1 MTAREQLRIAR
12 AQFIQADEQVY
23 KFGFAKVGSI
33 YRIACY
39 NACIEAV
46 IRFRMEQG

>member
-23 KFGFAKVGSI
+23 KCGFAKAGSLW
-33 YRIACY
+33 RIACY
-39 NACIEAV
+39 NAWIEAV
-46 IRFRMEQG
+46 IRFRREG